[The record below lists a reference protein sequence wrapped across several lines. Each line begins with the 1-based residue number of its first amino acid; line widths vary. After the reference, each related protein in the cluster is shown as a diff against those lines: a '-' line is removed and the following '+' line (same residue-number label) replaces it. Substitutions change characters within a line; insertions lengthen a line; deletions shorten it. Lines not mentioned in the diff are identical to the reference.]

1 MSLKL
6 LQLVTQN
13 TLAFAKVIS
22 LFSQQFS
29 KAHQSYQAKKFLKTS
44 GSGTKTLEY
53 FLSIYQKKEHSS
65 LIPIKSDH
73 LGHSNPNKGIPN
85 QKPIKLIKIPSL
97 LGIPSIVSKEQLI
110 SNLTNK

>member
-1 MSLKL
+1 MSLKS
-6 LQLVTQN
+6 LQLVTQS

-22 LFSQQFS
+22 LLSQQLS
-29 KAHQSYQAKKFLKTS
+29 KAHQSYQAKNFLKTS
-44 GSGTKTLEY
+44 RNDTKTLEY
-53 FLSIYQKKEHSS
+53 FLSIYQKKELCS
-65 LIPIKSDH
+65 LIPTKSDH

-85 QKPIKLIKIPSL
+85 QNQKPIEIPSL

>member
-6 LQLVTQN
+6 LQLFTQ
-13 TLAFAKVIS
+13 TSLANAKVIN
-22 LFSQQFS
+22 LFFQQFS

-44 GSGTKTLEY
+44 RNSIKTLEY
-53 FLSIYQKKEHSS
+53 FLSIYQKKEDSS
-65 LIPIKSDH
+65 LIPTKSDH

-85 QKPIKLIKIPSL
+85 QNQKAIKIPSL
-97 LGIPSIVSKEQLI
+97 LGIPSILSKEQLI